1 MLGDPDPSD
10 NVIAVSFEQEAN
22 AYEAL
27 SRLKELDSKGEIGV
41 HEAAVVSRQEDG
53 KIVEKDQFDQ
63 ESSAGTAGGGL
74 IGLLIGVLGGPLG
87 VLVGGAT
94 GVLVGSLFDDD
105 DADETES
112 ALGDMSKSIRVGP
125 PGLLAHVSEAN
136 PAAIDA
142 VMANLG
148 GTVFR
153 RSALDVEAEI
163 AAAQDAQREAK
174 RKARQELRDARHKKQ
189 TEEIDAKL
197 AQLKAKLHGHKEPAA
212 AGS

>member
-53 KIVEKDQFDQ
+53 KIVEKDQFGQ
-63 ESSAGTAGGGL
+63 ESLAGTAGGGL

-125 PGLLAHVSEAN
+125 PGVLAYVSEAN

-148 GTVFR
+148 GTVLR

-163 AAAQDAQREAK
+163 AAAQDAEREAK
-174 RKARQELRDARHKKQ
+174 RKARQELGDARHKKQ
-189 TEEIDAKL
+189 KEEIDAKL
-197 AQLKAKLHGHKEPAA
+197 AQLKAKLHGRKQPAA